1 MGTVGIPEPINSP
14 SLSRFNSI
22 LRSFLSAFPVKENDV
37 ARGEYGWIF
46 SNPTGPTGL
55 KTPRKPI
62 FSPKVSLILRLVRYA
77 G

>member
-37 ARGEYGWIF
+37 PRGEYGWIF

-55 KTPRKPI
+55 KPHENR
-62 FSPKVSLILRLVRYA
+62 FFHPKCP
-77 G
+77 